1 MEKPDTIRGYL
12 EAVAEQIRWRRA
24 RPVVTWELERHLEDQ
39 RDAFAAAGHED
50 AEGMAVAEMGD
61 PVSVGAE
68 LDRMHRP
75 KPQWSLLALAILLA
89 LAGTVLR
96 VWLTADWAVYYMDAN
111 PYKAALA
118 FLLGC
123 GALLVGYFLD
133 YGKLGRRGGWI
144 YLGALVISFLL
155 LVIPHRAPNGVHY
168 SLRCA
173 ALLYPLVYA
182 FWVYAC
188 RKKGWPGLL
197 AAMAGIFPLLWF
209 CQTAPYLFGTLLLL
223 SMGAVLLLA
232 AAWYDWFSIGRW
244 KTLWVTAAYAG
255 GSAIGTV
262 WYTFRDVYASAR
274 LAAAFHPEQF
284 ADGVGYH
291 AVQIQNAIAGAKWLG
306 EGIWNS
312 ADSRPYALSVPGSG
326 TDNLL
331 TTLIH
336 RLGWLPFLLVVLAF
350 AALAVWILLRCLR
363 QSSQLGKAVVLAAL
377 LPLCLQA
384 LFSIAWNLGLTL
396 LSSPFPL
403 ITSNINTV
411 LAMFLIGLCLSVFRE
426 ERIARDSAD
435 VCNKVRLPRYRIKI
449 MIQKVS

>member
-12 EAVAEQIRWRRA
+12 DAVAEQIRWRRA

-39 RDAFAAAGHED
+39 RDAFAAEGHED
-50 AEGMAVAEMGD
+50 AEAMAVAEMGD

-75 KPQWSLLALAILLA
+75 KPQWGLLALATLLA

-96 VWLTADWAVYYMDAN
+96 VWLTADWDAYYLDIN
-111 PYKAALA
+111 PYRAALA

-144 YLGALVISFLL
+144 YLGTLIASFLL
-155 LVIPHRAPNGVHY
+155 LVLPHRMPSGVHY

-173 ALLYPLVYA
+173 ALLYPLACA
-182 FWVYAC
+182 FWVYSR

-197 AAMAGIFPLLWF
+197 AAMAGILPLLWF
-209 CQTAPYLFGTLLLL
+209 CQTAPYLFGTFLLLTT
-223 SMGAVLLLA
+223 STVLLLA
-232 AAWYDWFSIGRW
+232 VAARYDWFGIGRW
-244 KTLWVTAAYAG
+244 KTLWVTAACAG
-255 GSAIGTV
+255 AAGIGGV
-262 WYTFRDVYASAR
+262 WCIFRTTYTSTR
-274 LAAAFHPEQF
+274 LAAALHPEQF

-350 AALAVWILLRCLR
+350 AALVVWILLRCLR
-363 QSSQLGKAVVLAAL
+363 QSSQLGKAVVLAAM

-384 LFSIAWNLGLTL
+384 LFSISWNLGLTL
-396 LSSPFPL
+396 LSSSFPL
-403 ITSNINTV
+403 ITGNTNTV
-411 LAMFLIGLCLSVFRE
+411 LSMFLIGLCLSVFRE
-426 ERIARDSAD
+426 ERIARDP
-435 VCNKVRLPRYRIKI
+435 VYEKMRIPRYRIKI
-449 MIQKVS
+449 MIQKIS

>member
-12 EAVAEQIRWRRA
+12 DAVAEQIRWRRA
-24 RPVVTWELERHLEDQ
+24 RPVVVWELAQHLEDQ
-39 RDAFAAAGHED
+39 RDAFAAEGRED
-50 AEGMAVAEMGD
+50 AEAMAVAEMGD

-75 KPQWSLLALAILLA
+75 KPQWGLLALATLLA

-244 KTLWVTAAYAG
+244 KTLWVTAACAG

-326 TDNLL
+326 TVNLL

-336 RLGWLPFLLVVLAF
+336 RLGWLPFLVVVLAF
-350 AALAVWILLRCLR
+350 TALVVWILLRCLR
-363 QSSQLGKAVVLAAL
+363 QSSQLGKAVVLAAV
-377 LPLCLQA
+377 LPLCIQA
-384 LFSIAWNLGLTL
+384 LLSSAWNLGFTL

-403 ITSNINTV
+403 ITGNTSMV
-411 LAMFLIGLCLSVFRE
+411 LDLFLVGLCLSVFRE
-426 ERIARDSAD
+426 ERIAREN
-435 VCNKVRLPRYRIKI
+435 VCDKISFPKYRIKI
-449 MIQKVS
+449 SIQKV

>member
-12 EAVAEQIRWRRA
+12 DAVAEQIRWRRA

-39 RDAFAAAGHED
+39 RDAFAAEGHED
-50 AEGMAVAEMGD
+50 AEAMAVAEMGD

-75 KPQWSLLALAILLA
+75 KPQWGLLALAILLA

-96 VWLTADWAVYYMDAN
+96 VWLTADWDVYYMDIN
-111 PYKAALA
+111 PYRAALA

-133 YGKLGRRGGWI
+133 YGWLGRRGSWV
-144 YLGALVISFLL
+144 YLGTLVVSILL
-155 LVIPHRAPNGVHY
+155 LILPHRMPDGVHY

-173 ALLYPLVYA
+173 TLLYPLTYA
-182 FWVYAC
+182 FWVYSR
-188 RKKGWPGLL
+188 RKKKWPGLL
-197 AAMAGIFPLLWF
+197 AAMAGVLPLLWF
-209 CQTAPYLFGTLLLL
+209 CQYAPSLFGAFLLL
-223 SMGAVLLLA
+223 STGAVLLLA
-232 AAWYDWFSIGRW
+232 AAWYNWFGIGRW
-244 KTLWVTAAYAG
+244 KTLWVTAACAG
-255 GSAIGTV
+255 AAGIGV
-262 WYTFRDVYASAR
+262 ILYTLRYTYTSTQ
-274 LAAAFHPEQF
+274 LAAALHPEQF
-284 ADGVGYH
+284 LDGAGYH
-291 AVQIQNAIAGAKWLG
+291 AFQIRNAVSGAKWLG
-306 EGIWNS
+306 QGSWNP
-312 ADSRPYALSVPGSG
+312 AAPYPLTVSGSSG
-326 TDNLL
+326 DTFL
-331 TTLIH
+331 TTLIY
-336 RLGWLPFLLVVLAF
+336 RLGWLPFLIVVLSF

-396 LSSPFPL
+396 LSSPFPF

-426 ERIARDSAD
+426 ERIARDSVDA
-435 VCNKVRLPRYRIKI
+435 CNKVRLPKYRIKI
-449 MIQKVS
+449 VIQKVS

>member
-12 EAVAEQIRWRRA
+12 DAVAEQIRWRRA

-39 RDAFAAAGHED
+39 RDAFAAEGHED
-50 AEGMAVAEMGD
+50 AEAMAVAEMGD

-75 KPQWSLLALAILLA
+75 KPQWGLLALAILLA

-96 VWLTADWAVYYMDAN
+96 VWLTADWDVYYMDIN
-111 PYKAALA
+111 PYRAALA

-133 YGKLGRRGGWI
+133 YGWLGRRGSWV
-144 YLGALVISFLL
+144 YLGTLIVSLL
-155 LVIPHRAPNGVHY
+155 LVVIPHRMPSGIHY

-173 ALLYPLVYA
+173 VLLYPLAYA
-182 FWVYAC
+182 SWVYAC
-188 RKKGWPGLL
+188 RKKKWPGLL
-197 AAMAGIFPLLWF
+197 AAMAGVLPLLWF
-209 CQTAPYLFGTLLLL
+209 CQYAPSLFGVFLLL
-223 SMGAVLLLA
+223 STGAVLLLVA
-232 AAWYDWFSIGRW
+232 ARYDWFGIGCWR
-244 KTLWVTAAYAG
+244 TLWVTAACAG
-255 GSAIGTV
+255 TAVIGV
-262 WYTFRDVYASAR
+262 ILYILRYTYTSTR
-274 LAAAFHPEQF
+274 LAAALHPEQF
-284 ADGVGYH
+284 LDGAGYH
-291 AVQIQNAIAGAKWLG
+291 AFQIRNAVSGANWLG
-306 EGIWNS
+306 QGSWNP
-312 ADSRPYALSVPGSG
+312 ADPYPLTVSGSSG
-326 TDNLL
+326 DTFL
-331 TTLIH
+331 TTLIYQ
-336 RLGWLPFLLVVLAF
+336 LGWLPFLIVVLSF

-396 LSSPFPL
+396 LSSPFPF

-411 LAMFLIGLCLSVFRE
+411 LAMSLIGLCLSVFRE
-426 ERIARDSAD
+426 ERIARDSVDA
-435 VCNKVRLPRYRIKI
+435 CNKVRLPKYRIKI

>member
-96 VWLTADWAVYYMDAN
+96 VWLTADWDAYYLDIN
-111 PYKAALA
+111 PYRAGLA

-123 GALLVGYFLD
+123 GALLMGYFLD
-133 YGKLGRRGGWI
+133 YGWLGRRGGWV
-144 YLGALVISFLL
+144 YLGTLIASFLL
-155 LVIPHRAPNGVHY
+155 LVLPHRMPSGVHY

-173 ALLYPLVYA
+173 ALLYPLAYA
-182 FWVYAC
+182 FWVYSR

-197 AAMAGIFPLLWF
+197 AAMAGILPLLWF
-209 CQTAPYLFGTLLLL
+209 CQTAPYLFGTFLLLTT
-223 SMGAVLLLA
+223 SAVLLLA
-232 AAWYDWFSIGRW
+232 VAARYDWFAVGRW
-244 KTLWVTAAYAG
+244 KTLWVTAACAG
-255 GSAIGTV
+255 AAGIGGV
-262 WYTFRDVYASAR
+262 WCIFRTANTSTR
-274 LAAAFHPEQF
+274 LAAALHPEQF
-284 ADGVGYH
+284 LDGAGYH
-291 AVQIQNAIAGAKWLG
+291 AVQIRNAIAGAKWLG
-306 EGIWNS
+306 QGSWSPENPYPLTVSGS
-312 ADSRPYALSVPGSG
+312 DSD
-326 TDNLL
+326 TFL

-336 RLGWLPFLLVVLAF
+336 RLGWLPFLAVVLAF

-377 LPLCLQA
+377 LPLCIQS
-384 LFSIAWNLGLTL
+384 LFSTAWNLGFTL

-403 ITSNINTV
+403 ITGNTSTV
-411 LAMFLIGLCLSVFRE
+411 LDLFLIGLCLSVFRE

>member
-12 EAVAEQIRWRRA
+12 DAVAEQIRWRRA
-24 RPVVTWELERHLEDQ
+24 RPIVTWELERHLEDQ
-39 RDAFAAAGHED
+39 RDAFAAEGHED
-50 AEGMAVAEMGD
+50 AEAMAVAEMGD

-75 KPQWSLLALAILLA
+75 KPQWGLLALAILLA

-96 VWLTADWAVYYMDAN
+96 VWLTADWDAYYMDVN
-111 PYKAALA
+111 PYRAALA

-123 GALLVGYFLD
+123 GALLAGYFLD
-133 YGKLGRRGGWI
+133 YGKLGRRGGWV
-144 YLGALVISFLL
+144 YLGALIVSLLL
-155 LVIPHRAPNGVHY
+155 LVSHRAPNGVHY

-182 FWVYAC
+182 LWVYAH

-197 AAMAGIFPLLWF
+197 AAMAGVLPLLWF
-209 CQTAPYLFGTLLLL
+209 CQYAPSLFGAFLLL
-223 SMGAVLLLA
+223 STGAVLLLA
-232 AAWYDWFSIGRW
+232 AAWYNWFGIGRW
-244 KTLWVTAAYAG
+244 KTLWVTAACAG
-255 GSAIGTV
+255 AAGIGV
-262 WYTFRDVYASAR
+262 ILYLLRYTYTSTR
-274 LAAAFHPEQF
+274 LAAALHPEQF
-284 ADGVGYH
+284 LDGAGYH
-291 AVQIQNAIAGAKWLG
+291 AFQIRNAVSGAKWLG
-306 EGIWNS
+306 QGSWNP
-312 ADSRPYALSVPGSG
+312 ADPYPLTVSGSSG
-326 TDNLL
+326 DTFL
-331 TTLIH
+331 TTLIY
-336 RLGWLPFLLVVLAF
+336 RLGWLPFLIVVLSF
-350 AALAVWILLRCLR
+350 AALVVWILLRCLR

-396 LSSPFPL
+396 LSSPFPF

-426 ERIARDSAD
+426 ARIARDSVDA
-435 VCNKVRLPRYRIKI
+435 CNKVRLPKYRIKI

>member
-12 EAVAEQIRWRRA
+12 DAVAEQIRWRRA

-39 RDAFAAAGHED
+39 RDAFAAEGHED
-50 AEGMAVAEMGD
+50 AEAMAVAEMGD

-75 KPQWSLLALAILLA
+75 KPQWGLLALAILLA

-96 VWLTADWAVYYMDAN
+96 VWLTADWDAYYMAIN
-111 PYKAALA
+111 PYRAGLA
-118 FLLGC
+118 FLLGS

-133 YGKLGRRGGWI
+133 YGWLGRRGGWV
-144 YLGALVISFLL
+144 YLGTLIVSFLL
-155 LVIPHRAPNGVHY
+155 LVASPKTLSGVRY
-168 SLRCA
+168 YLRYA
-173 ALLYPLVYA
+173 ILLYPLAYA
-182 FWVYAC
+182 LWVYAC
-188 RKKGWPGLL
+188 RKKGLLGLL
-197 AAMAGIFPLLWF
+197 AAMAGVFPLLCF
-209 CQTAPYLFGTLLLL
+209 CPYAPSTLGAFLLL
-223 SMGAVLLLA
+223 STGTLVLLI
-232 AAWYDWFSIGRW
+232 AAWQDWFGMGRR
-244 KTLWVTAAYAG
+244 KTLWVTAACTGAAG
-255 GSAIGTV
+255 ISGIRYIFRNA
-262 WYTFRDVYASAR
+262 YTSTR
-274 LAAAFHPEQF
+274 LAAALHPEQF
-284 ADGVGYH
+284 LDGAGYH
-291 AVQIQNAIAGAKWLG
+291 TFQIRSAVSGAKWLG

-312 ADSRPYALSVPGSG
+312 ADSRPYALSVPGSD
-326 TDNLL
+326 TDNFL

-396 LSSPFPL
+396 LCSPFPL

-426 ERIARDSAD
+426 ERIARENVYDKISFP
-435 VCNKVRLPRYRIKI
+435 KYRIKI
-449 MIQKVS
+449 SIQKV

>member
-12 EAVAEQIRWRRA
+12 DAVAEQIRWRRA

-39 RDAFAAAGHED
+39 RDAFAAEGHED
-50 AEGMAVAEMGD
+50 AEAMAVAEMGD

-75 KPQWSLLALAILLA
+75 KPQWGLLALAILLA

-96 VWLTADWAVYYMDAN
+96 VWLTADWDAYYMAIN
-111 PYKAALA
+111 PYRAGLA
-118 FLLGC
+118 FLLGS

-133 YGKLGRRGGWI
+133 YGWLGRRGGWV
-144 YLGALVISFLL
+144 YLGTLIVSFLL
-155 LVIPHRAPNGVHY
+155 LVASPKTLNGVRY
-168 SLRCA
+168 YLRYA
-173 ALLYPLVYA
+173 ILLYPLAYA
-182 FWVYAC
+182 LWVYAC
-188 RKKGWPGLL
+188 RKKGLLGLL
-197 AAMAGIFPLLWF
+197 AAMAGVFPLLCF
-209 CQTAPYLFGTLLLL
+209 CPYAPSTLGAFLLL
-223 SMGAVLLLA
+223 STGTLVLLIT
-232 AAWYDWFSIGRW
+232 AWQDWFGMGRR
-244 KTLWVTAAYAG
+244 KTLWVTVACAG
-255 GSAIGTV
+255 ASAIGTV
-262 WYTFRDVYASAR
+262 WYTFRDVYASTR

-284 ADGVGYH
+284 ADGAGYH
-291 AVQIQNAIAGAKWLG
+291 AIQIQNAIAGAKWLG

-326 TDNLL
+326 TDNFL

-350 AALAVWILLRCLR
+350 ATLAVWILLRCLR

-377 LPLCLQA
+377 FPLCLQA

-426 ERIARDSAD
+426 ERIAREN
-435 VCNKVRLPRYRIKI
+435 VCDKISFPKYRIKI
-449 MIQKVS
+449 SIQKV

>member
-1 MEKPDTIRGYL
+1 MEKRDTIQSYL
-12 EAVAEQIRWRRA
+12 DTVAEQIRWRRA
-24 RPVVTWELERHLEDQ
+24 RPVVVWELAQHLEDQ
-39 RDAFAAAGHED
+39 RDAFAAEGHAD
-50 AEGMAVAEMGD
+50 AEAMAVAEMGD
-61 PVSVGAE
+61 PVSVGAD

-75 KPQWSLLALAILLA
+75 KPQWGLLALATLLA

-96 VWLTADWAVYYMDAN
+96 VWLTADWAAYYMDAN
-111 PYKAALA
+111 PHKAALA

-133 YGKLGRRGGWI
+133 YGKLGRRSGWI

-223 SMGAVLLLA
+223 SMGTVLLLA

-244 KTLWVTAAYAG
+244 KTLWVTAACAG

-336 RLGWLPFLLVVLAF
+336 RLGWLPFLTVVLAF
-350 AALAVWILLRCLR
+350 TALVVWILLRCLR
-363 QSSQLGKAVVLAAL
+363 QSSQLGKAVVLAAV
-377 LPLCLQA
+377 LPLCIQA
-384 LFSIAWNLGLTL
+384 LLSIAWNLGFTL

-403 ITSNINTV
+403 ITGNTSMV
-411 LAMFLIGLCLSVFRE
+411 LDLFLVGLCLSVFRE
-426 ERIARDSAD
+426 ERIARDP
-435 VCNKVRLPRYRIKI
+435 VYEKMPFPRYRVKI
-449 MIQKVS
+449 LIQKVL

>member
-12 EAVAEQIRWRRA
+12 DAVAEQIRWRRA

-39 RDAFAAAGHED
+39 RDAFAAEGHED
-50 AEGMAVAEMGD
+50 AEAMAVAEMGD

-75 KPQWSLLALAILLA
+75 KPQWGLLALAILLA
-89 LAGTVLR
+89 LAGTALR
-96 VWLTADWAVYYMDAN
+96 VWLTADWDAYYLDIS
-111 PYKAALA
+111 PYRAGLA

-123 GALLVGYFLD
+123 GALLAGYFLD
-133 YGKLGRRGGWI
+133 YGWLGRRGGWV
-144 YLGALVISFLL
+144 YLGTLIVSFLL
-155 LVIPHRAPNGVHY
+155 LVVPQRMPNGVHY
-168 SLRCA
+168 YLRCTV
-173 ALLYPLVYA
+173 LLYPLAYA

-209 CQTAPYLFGTLLLL
+209 CQYAPSLFGAYLLL
-223 SMGAVLLLA
+223 STGAVLLLTA
-232 AAWYDWFSIGRW
+232 ARYDWFGIGRW
-244 KTLWVTAAYAG
+244 ETLWVTAVCAGAAGIAAVLYLFQGAYT
-255 GSAIGTV
+255 S
-262 WYTFRDVYASAR
+262 YR
-274 LAAAFHPEQF
+274 LAAAFHPDQF
-284 ADGVGYH
+284 LDGAGYH
-291 AVQIQNAIAGAKWLG
+291 AFQIRSAVSGAKWLG
-306 EGIWNS
+306 QGSWSQTE
-312 ADSRPYALSVPGSG
+312 PYPLTVAGSSG
-326 TDNLL
+326 DTFL
-331 TTLIH
+331 TTLIY

-384 LFSIAWNLGLTL
+384 LFSITWNLGFTL

-426 ERIARDSAD
+426 ERIARET
-435 VCNKVRLPRYRIKI
+435 VCDKISFPKYRIRI
-449 MIQKVS
+449 SIQKV